1 MSVFTLVCCGLVAL
15 IGAGDLGRAVL
26 LWRDP
31 TRAEA
36 MRFVPGN
43 VQGVLPRDIGLLLV
57 GVGALVFGLA
67 HPVEGQPNPQAVIG
81 GIILALGLVSLFLA
95 FRTHR
100 YGRPRWMIPPQ
111 LRGQIFST
119 SDYREPDDK
128 IDV

>member
-1 MSVFTLVCCGLVAL
+1 M
-15 IGAGDLGRAVL
+15 GAGDLGRAVV

-31 TRAEA
+31 TRSEA

-111 LRGQIFST
+111 LRGHIFST